1 MIGVSAVHGADR
13 VAEIWQV
20 RARYKGNK
28 CSVIIFLST
37 QVVRQAN
44 YFIDKTPFSN
54 SCPLSEVEAPLS

>member
-1 MIGVSAVHGADR
+1 MNVIGVSAVHGADR

-28 CSVIIFLST
+28 CSVVT